1 MFAVDRILFIH
12 FRSELFQEMNK
23 HLKNVSTW
31 FTANKR
37 CLGSS
42 KNPSNMSH
50 KRYLMNKPTPFSVFF
65 LVRWPMLPWLGKQ
78 YLLFLKKL

>member
-1 MFAVDRILFIH
+1 MFADDRSLFIH

-31 FTANKR
+31 FKTNKR

-50 KRYLMNKPTPFSVFF
+50 KRSE
-65 LVRWPMLPWLGKQ
+65 
-78 YLLFLKKL
+78 

>member
-1 MFAVDRILFIH
+1 MFAVDRNLFIH

-50 KRYLMNKPTPFSVFF
+50 KRSE
-65 LVRWPMLPWLGKQ
+65 
-78 YLLFLKKL
+78 